1 MPRDEQHFRIEGEP
15 VPPWRV
21 WRVDNDGRQI
31 SVVAEAQTR
40 EELSYKRRAD
50 WLYTIYHKR
59 KPVD

>member
-1 MPRDEQHFRIEGEP
+1 MPRDEQHLQAEGEP

-40 EELSYKRRAD
+40 EELSYKPRAD
-50 WLYTIYHKR
+50 WHYRVYHKR
-59 KPVD
+59 RLVD